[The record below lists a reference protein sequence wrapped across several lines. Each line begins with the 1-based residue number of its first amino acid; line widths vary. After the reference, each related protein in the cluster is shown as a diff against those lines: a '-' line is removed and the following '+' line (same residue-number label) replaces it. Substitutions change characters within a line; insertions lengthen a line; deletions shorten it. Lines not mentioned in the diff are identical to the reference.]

1 MSAAP
6 FRASAGD
13 CAVTSEPAPI
23 AVQAVDASMGA
34 AGRRSARRRRGWPI
48 ALGLL
53 LLALGAVVLIALI
66 PVEVEQ
72 PPVIETPP
80 VNVEVWRVVA
90 EPEMA
95 DALTLTA
102 VIEPERV
109 VTVAAEVAGRI
120 ECSGLRTREAEFRGR
135 RLARGSTVAEG
146 EPIERGEP
154 LVCLNQELAQAHY
167 DRALAQYEYDERE
180 YRRISDLYER
190 GATSKTEL
198 DDAGTN
204 RAISRAA
211 LEEAARQ
218 LERTT
223 IVAPASGILNRLP
236 MEVGEYAT
244 PGAAV
249 AEIVAIDRVKVVVAV
264 PERDVHHLS
273 VGDLVEVIVRNA
285 AERVLSGRITYI
297 SELADEGTRTTRVEV
312 TVDNRDHALRSGQIV
327 RVRLTRRM
335 LQDVIMIPLA
345 AVIPLEEGRVVYLE
359 REGQAERRAIELG
372 FIKGRNVQVLSG
384 LAAGEQLIVAGHRY
398 VGPGQAVR
406 VTAEVQGQP

>member
-1 MSAAP
+1 LI
-6 FRASAGD
+6 
-13 CAVTSEPAPI
+13 V
-23 AVQAVDASMGA
+23 V
-34 AGRRSARRRRGWPI
+34 
-48 ALGLL
+48 
-53 LLALGAVVLIALI
+53 ALGAVVLIALM
-66 PVEVEQ
+66 PAEVEQ
-72 PPVIETPP
+72 PPVIKTPP

-90 EPEMA
+90 QPTMA

-120 ECSGLRTREAEFRGR
+120 ECYGQRLHDMDFRGR
-135 RLARGSTVAEG
+135 RLARGSTIAEG

-154 LVCLNQELAQAHY
+154 LVCLNQELAQAQY
-167 DRALAQYEYDERE
+167 DRALAQFEYDERE
-180 YRRISDLYER
+180 YQRVSDLYER

-236 MEVGEYAT
+236 MEIGEYAT
-244 PGAAV
+244 PGSAV
-249 AEIVAIDRVKVVVAV
+249 AEIVAIDRVKVVAAV

-273 VGDLVEVIVRNA
+273 VGDPVEIIVRNA
-285 AERVLSGRITYI
+285 TERALTGRITYI
-297 SELADEGTRTTRVEV
+297 SALADEGTRTTRVEI

-327 RVRLTRRM
+327 RVRLTRRV
-335 LQDVIMIPLA
+335 LHDVIMIPLA
-345 AVIPLEEGRVVYLE
+345 AVIPLEEGRVVYLAH
-359 REGQAERRAIELG
+359 EGQAERRAVELG
-372 FIKGRNVQVLSG
+372 FIRGRDVQVLSG
-384 LAAGEQLIVAGHRY
+384 LAVGEQLIVAGHRY
-398 VGPGQAVR
+398 AGPGQAVR
-406 VTAEVQGQP
+406 ITAELQDQP